1 MALKNDNNVSSHDQ
15 SYYDFM
21 SRAGDV
27 MQSHLTCIGV
37 IHSPHGDMPSLF
49 KLLTFSTGS
58 VKFLFAFSVRS
69 GV

>member
-1 MALKNDNNVSSHDQ
+1 MAFNINFTYGAENDNNFSSHDQ

-49 KLLTFSTGS
+49 
-58 VKFLFAFSVRS
+58 
-69 GV
+69 